1 MLETEIKAV
10 IFDLDGVIVD
20 SEPMHAALFDRWMWE
35 HDFSTALQ
43 EQINHALA
51 PGMSWEDVFTTVN
64 RLANASFD
72 SVHEHEQM
80 ADRIVRHVQDVGLSL
95 KPGAG
100 AAIKQL
106 AERYQLGIASNSRR
120 RVIERSLRHHALYE
134 YFRHITGS
142 EDVTSGKPHPE
153 PYQKTM
159 AALGVQP
166 EETIVIEDSLSGA
179 RSAAAAGIFVY
190 VIPDGS
196 AFATEK
202 FVQLGKVVPNF
213 DAIVR
218 ELL

>member
-1 MLETEIKAV
+1 MSETEIKAV

-20 SEPMHAALFDRWMWE
+20 SEPVHAALFDRWMWE

-43 EQINHALA
+43 EEINQALA
-51 PGMSWEDVFTTVN
+51 PGMSWEDVFMTVN
-64 RLANASFD
+64 RLANTSFD
-72 SVHEHEQM
+72 IVQEHEQM
-80 ADRIVRHVQDVGLSL
+80 ADRIVRHVQDVGMPL

-120 RVIERSLRHHALYE
+120 RVIERSLRHHALHE

-142 EDVTSGKPHPE
+142 EDVTYGKPHPE

-159 AALGVQP
+159 AALRVQP

-190 VIPDGS
+190 VIPDDPTVS
-196 AFATEK
+196 TAKLAQF
-202 FVQLGKVVPNF
+202 GKVVPNF
-213 DAIVR
+213 DAI
-218 ELL
+218 LKDLP